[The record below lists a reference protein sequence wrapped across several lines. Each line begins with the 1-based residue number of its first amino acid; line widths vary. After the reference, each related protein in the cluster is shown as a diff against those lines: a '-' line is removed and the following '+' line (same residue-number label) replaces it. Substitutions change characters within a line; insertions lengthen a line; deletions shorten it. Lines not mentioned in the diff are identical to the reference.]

1 MKTERWG
8 TGAIG
13 RSHTVARGDM
23 VWSVSNATTAGAEF
37 GTQVVQ
43 TLEFLDSSL
52 EKAGSGK
59 TKLLSVQVLLADISN
74 RESFN
79 QQWCEWIGENPENW
93 PQRAVYQAAL
103 APGLSIELIVTAYR
117 S

>member
-1 MKTERWG
+1 
-8 TGAIG
+8 
-13 RSHTVARGDM
+13 M